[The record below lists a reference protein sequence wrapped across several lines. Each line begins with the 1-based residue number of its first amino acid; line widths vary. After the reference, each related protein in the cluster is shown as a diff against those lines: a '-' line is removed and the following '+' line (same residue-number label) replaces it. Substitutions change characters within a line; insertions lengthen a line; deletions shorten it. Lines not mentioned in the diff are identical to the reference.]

1 LIRVGADLVI
11 AAMIV
16 ISAFDLDTC
25 SVLTEV
31 STGSISSGQTV
42 IVMSTFDWFTFI
54 LITNEFGIQIGVEVT
69 SGINFLPAMFVFTAD
84 LIFALVTK
92 TSVSRTEVG
101 FAIQV
106 GSTLNINTFVSVL
119 ETAADLF
126 VTTVFSVQTFNIDT
140 LIVPTS

>member
-1 LIRVGADLVI
+1 MR
-11 AAMIV
+11 
-16 ISAFDLDTC
+16 
-25 SVLTEV
+25 
-31 STGSISSGQTV
+31 
-42 IVMSTFDWFTFI
+42 TFDWFTFI

-69 SGINFLPAMFVFTAD
+69 GGINFLPAMFVFTAD
-84 LIFALVTK
+84 LIFTLVIK

-106 GSTLNINTFVSVL
+106 GSTLDINTFVSFL